1 MSNEIVRLSPTSD
14 HGVILTPIGSVQD
27 ISFIPGILSAFEAQA
42 RQQVHQFTID
52 LQHVSELSPSLI
64 VLLLELTA
72 RARRRGGDV
81 ELIHLDERAQHDLT
95 SFDLL
100 GYLHLTATDPEP
112 GPAPHPAG
120 VASANGNR
128 ESIKDPSVIELPS
141 RADVVYKACDFVV
154 AASRRLGF
162 SENEINKIK
171 LAVYEACLNVVEH
184 AYHSDPTKIMRVTV
198 QEEAQRLVIQV
209 IDRGDGFEVN
219 NDNFDVMAAAAARQT
234 GGMGL
239 HIIRRSMDEVT
250 YQRNSHE
257 GNKLIMIKNFA

>member
-1 MSNEIVRLSPTSD
+1 MSNEIVRLTPAGD
-14 HGVILTPIGSVQD
+14 HSVILTPIGSVHD

-42 RQQVHQFTID
+42 RQQARRFTID
-52 LQHVSELSPSLI
+52 LQHVPELSPSLI

-72 RARRRGGDV
+72 RARRRGGDLD
-81 ELIHLDERAQHDLT
+81 LIHLNDRAQQDLT

-100 GYLHLTATDPEP
+100 GYLHLSTPDAEP
-112 GPAPHPAG
+112 GSAAQPAG
-120 VASANGNR
+120 LVSANGNR
-128 ESIKDPSVIELPS
+128 EGTKDLSAIELPS

-209 IDRGDGFEVN
+209 IDRGDGFEVS

-257 GNKLIMIKNFA
+257 GNKLIMIKNFG

>member
-1 MSNEIVRLSPTSD
+1 MSNEIVRLTPGSD
-14 HGVILTPIGSVQD
+14 HSVILTPIGSVQD

-42 RQQVHQFTID
+42 RQQVRHFTID
-52 LQHVSELSPSLI
+52 LQHVAELSPSLI

-81 ELIHLDERAQHDLT
+81 ALIHFNDRALQDLT

-100 GYLHLTATDPEP
+100 GYLHIATMEP
-112 GPAPHPAG
+112 GSGAAALPVGAG
-120 VASANGNR
+120 SLNGSR
-128 ESIKDPSVIELPS
+128 ENAKDTSVLELPS

-154 AASRRLGF
+154 AAGRRMGF

-209 IDRGDGFEVN
+209 IDRGDGFEVS

-239 HIIRRSMDEVT
+239 HIIRRSMDEVN
-250 YQRNSHE
+250 YQRNSQE
-257 GNKLIMIKNFA
+257 GNKLIMIKNFG

>member
-1 MSNEIVRLSPTSD
+1 MSNEIVRITAGNDQSV
-14 HGVILTPIGSVQD
+14 HLTPIGSVQD
-27 ISFIPGILSAFEAQA
+27 ISFIPGILSAFEVQA
-42 RQQVHQFTID
+42 RQNMRHFTID
-52 LQHVSELSPSLI
+52 LQYVTELSPSLI

-81 ELIHLDERAQHDLT
+81 HLIHFNERALQDLM

-100 GYLHLTATDPEP
+100 GYLHLESADPVP
-112 GPAPHPAG
+112 GSAAQMVG
-120 VASANGNR
+120 AASATGIR
-128 ESIKDPSVIELPS
+128 EGAKDSTVIELPS

-154 AASRRLGF
+154 AVSRRMGF

-209 IDRGDGFEVN
+209 IDRGDGFEVS

-250 YQRNSHE
+250 YQRHSSE
-257 GNKLIMIKNFA
+257 GNKLIMIKNVG